1 MVDIDIWL
9 KAFSEKVKVVFKERV
24 IFLGIQGSVGRGEA
38 TKSSDIDVVVILD
51 TLSYADL
58 KAYDEAISELPS
70 REKIC
75 GFVSGL
81 SEITNW
87 DRSDL
92 FQFCHDTT
100 ALYGSLGFLEKSVT
114 ADDIR
119 RAVHKGACDIY
130 HMCVHNSV
138 HEKSAEILKSLYK
151 SAFFVLQAK
160 SFLENGVYHR
170 QKAELINALKG
181 TDRDVLRTLTE
192 GEFDLMRSSAILM
205 EWSGGL
211 ICEFKPSSL

>member
-1 MVDIDIWL
+1 MFDIDFWL
-9 KAFSEKVKVVFKERV
+9 GTFCEKVKNVFKERV
-24 IFLGIQGSVGRGEA
+24 IFLGIQGSIGRGEA
-38 TKSSDIDVVVILD
+38 TKNSDIDVVVILD

-70 REKIC
+70 RDKIC

-92 FQFCHDTT
+92 FQFCRDTT
-100 ALYGSLGFLEKSVT
+100 PLYGSLDFLEKSVT
-114 ADDIR
+114 VEDIR
-119 RAVHKGACDIY
+119 RAVHRGACDIY

-138 HEKSAEILKSLYK
+138 HEKSSELLKSLYK

-170 QKAELINALKG
+170 QKAELINVLKG
-181 TDRDVLRTLTE
+181 TDKSVMKILIN
-192 GEFDLMRSSAILM
+192 GNFDFDSGSKLMLS
-205 EWSGGL
+205 WSGEL
-211 ICEFKPSSL
+211 IEKFVF